1 MSTIII
7 GKRGFIAQNLVKF
20 FLKKKIKFLNV
31 SLNNFLKLKKN
42 NLLKFKNVI
51 NCSIN
56 KKIINNKYK
65 VENDFDLK
73 ISNKIKFLNIRYIFL
88 STRKVYGK
96 NKYPNENSYLS
107 PRCNYSKNK
116 LISEKKCLQI
126 LKNKLVILRISNLI
140 GYRSG
145 NKKRLHKTFI
155 DHFCYNL
162 RSEKFI
168 FNFSDFKDFL
178 SINQFC
184 LILYKICQTRNISG
198 VFNVSMGK
206 KIYLIDLIKSL
217 IKYHPKKISLVDNKK
232 IKSDNF
238 VLDNKKL
245 LRKLRISI
253 NKNKLFIF
261 CNNLS
266 RNII

>member
-7 GKRGFIAQNLVKF
+7 GKRGFIAKNLVKF
-20 FLKKKIKFLNV
+20 FIKRKIKFLNV
-31 SLNNFLKLKKN
+31 TLNNFLKLDKN
-42 NLLKFKNVI
+42 NLLNFKNVI

-56 KKIINNKYK
+56 KQIINNKYK
-65 VENDFDLK
+65 VEHDFDLK
-73 ISNKIKFLNIRYIFL
+73 ISNKIRSLNIRYIFL
-88 STRKVYGK
+88 STRKVYGN
-96 NKYPNENSYLS
+96 NKYPNENSNLS
-107 PRCNYSKNK
+107 ARCNYSKNK

-126 LKNKLVILRISNLI
+126 LKNKLIILRISNLI
-140 GYRSG
+140 GHRSY
-145 NKKRLHKTFI
+145 NKKRSHNTFI
-155 DHFCYNL
+155 DNFYSNA
-162 RSEKFI
+162 RRGKI
-168 FNFSDFKDFL
+168 VFNFSDYKDFL
-178 SINQFC
+178 SIDQFC
-184 LILYKICQTRNISG
+184 SILYKICRKGNISG

-266 RNII
+266 RNIT

>member
-1 MSTIII
+1 MPTIII
-7 GKRGFIAQNLVKF
+7 GKKGFIAQNLVKF
-20 FLKKKIKFLNV
+20 FIKKKIKFLNV

-65 VENDFDLK
+65 IEHDFDLK
-73 ISNKIKFLNIRYIFL
+73 ISNKIRFLNIRYILL
-88 STRKVYGK
+88 STRKVYGN

-126 LKNKLVILRISNLI
+126 LKNKLLVLRISNVI
-140 GYRSG
+140 GYRPY

-155 DHFCYNL
+155 DNFYSNL
-162 RSEKFI
+162 RRRKI
-168 FNFSDFKDFL
+168 VFNFLDYKDFL
-178 SINQFC
+178 SMDQFC
-184 LILYKICQTRNISG
+184 SILYKICRNENISG
-198 VFNVSMGK
+198 IFNVSIGK
-206 KIYLIDLIKSL
+206 KIYLIDLISSL

-238 VLDNKKL
+238 VLNNKKL
-245 LRKLRISI
+245 LRKIKISI
-253 NKNKLFIF
+253 NKNKLFNF
-261 CNNLS
+261 CNNLG
-266 RNII
+266 RNIV